1 MRIAIFGAGGVG
13 GYFGG
18 RLAQA
23 GESVVFI
30 ARGEHLKA
38 IRGEGLQVE
47 SIAGD
52 YLVRPAEATDDC
64 HSVGQ
69 VDAVLVCVKAWQ
81 VQEAGQ
87 RMLPMLGPQ
96 GFVVPLGNG
105 VEAADELGKVVG
117 DERVLGGL
125 CRIVSYVVAPGRI
138 RHAGIDPRVEFGE
151 RDGHRS
157 ERVEALR
164 ATFERAHGL
173 SVHTPE
179 DINVAVWEKFLFIAP
194 FSGLGAVTRMPVGVI
209 RGVSE
214 TRELLATAMQEVSD
228 VARARGIAIGDEAV
242 TRTMRFVDGLPRD
255 ATASMQRDI
264 LEGRPSEL
272 EYQNGAVVR
281 LGREAGVPVKVNEF
295 IYRCLLPS
303 ELRARGSLSGGA

>member
-1 MRIAIFGAGGVG
+1 MRIVIFGAGGVG

-38 IRGEGLQVE
+38 IRAEGLRVE

-52 YLVRPAEATDDC
+52 FQVRAEATDDC
-64 HSVGQ
+64 GSVGQ

-81 VQEAGQ
+81 VQEAAQ
-87 RMLPMLGPQ
+87 RMAPMLGPQ

-105 VEAADELGKVVG
+105 VEAADELGRVVG
-117 DERVLGGL
+117 KERVLGGL
-125 CRIVSYVVAPGRI
+125 CRILSYLVAPGRI
-138 RHAGIDPRVEFGE
+138 RHAAMDPRVEFGE
-151 RDGHRS
+151 RDGRES
-157 ERVEALR
+157 ARVGALR
-164 ATFERAHGL
+164 AIFERARGL
-173 SVHTPE
+173 SVHTPG

-194 FSGLGAVTRMPVGVI
+194 FSGLGAVTRMPAGVM
-209 RGVSE
+209 RGVPE
-214 TRELLATAMQEVSD
+214 TRDLLTTAMQEVWD
-228 VARARGIAIGDEAV
+228 LARARGIAVGDEAV
-242 TRTMRFVDGLPRD
+242 ARTMRFVDGMPKD

-281 LGREAGVPVKVNEF
+281 LGREGGVPVAVNEF

-303 ELRARGSLSGGA
+303 ELRARDRLSGVA

>member
-38 IRGEGLQVE
+38 IRAEGLRVE

-52 YLVRPAEATDDC
+52 FLVRPAEVTDDC
-64 HSVGQ
+64 RSVGQ
-69 VDAVLVCVKAWQ
+69 ADAVLVCVKAWQ
-81 VQEAGQ
+81 VSEAASQ
-87 RMLPMLGPQ
+87 MPPMLGRQ

-105 VEAADELGKVVG
+105 VEAAEELGRVVG
-117 DERVLGGL
+117 KDRVLGGL
-125 CRIVSYVVAPGRI
+125 CRILSYVVAPGRI
-138 RHAGIDPRVEFGE
+138 RHAAMDPRVEFGE
-151 RDGHRS
+151 QDGGQS
-157 ERVEALR
+157 ERVGALR
-164 ATFERAHGL
+164 AAFERARGL
-173 SVHTPE
+173 SVITPG

-194 FSGLGAVTRMPVGVI
+194 FSGLGAVTRMPAGVM
-209 RGVSE
+209 RAVPE
-214 TRELLATAMQEVSD
+214 TRELLTAAMREVWD
-228 VARARGIAIGDEAV
+228 LARARGIAVGDEAV
-242 TRTMRFVDGLPRD
+242 ARTLRFVDAMPQE

-272 EYQNGAVVR
+272 DYQNGAVLR
-281 LGREAGVPVKVNEF
+281 LGREAGVPVMVNEF

-303 ELRARGSLSGGA
+303 ELRARGRLSGVA

>member
-38 IRGEGLQVE
+38 IRAEGLRVE

-52 YLVRPAEATDDC
+52 FLVRPAEATDDC
-64 HSVGQ
+64 RSVGQ
-69 VDAVLVCVKAWQ
+69 VDVVLVCVKAWQ
-81 VQEAGQ
+81 VSEAAQ
-87 RMLPMLGPQ
+87 RMAPMLGPQ

-105 VEAADELGKVVG
+105 VEAADELGRVVG
-117 DERVLGGL
+117 KERVLGGL
-125 CRIVSYVVAPGRI
+125 CRILSYVVAPGRI
-138 RHAGIDPRVEFGE
+138 RHAAMDPRVEFGE
-151 RDGHRS
+151 RVGRQS
-157 ERVEALR
+157 ERVGALR
-164 ATFERAHGL
+164 AAFERARGL

-179 DINVAVWEKFLFIAP
+179 DIDVAVWEKFLFIAP
-194 FSGLGAVTRMPVGVI
+194 FSGLGAVTRMPAGVM
-209 RGVSE
+209 RGVPE
-214 TRELLATAMQEVSD
+214 TRGLLTTAMQEVWD
-228 VARARGIAIGDEAV
+228 LARARGIAVGDEAV
-242 TRTMRFVDGLPRD
+242 TRTLRFVDGMPRD

-281 LGREAGVPVKVNEF
+281 LGREAGVPVTVNEF
-295 IYRCLLPS
+295 IYHCLLPS
-303 ELRARGSLSGGA
+303 ELRARGRLSGVA

>member
-18 RLAQA
+18 RLAEA

-38 IRGEGLQVE
+38 IRAEGLQVE
-47 SIAGD
+47 SVAGD
-52 YLVRPAEATDDC
+52 FRVRPVEATDDC
-64 HSVGQ
+64 SSVGQ
-69 VDAVLVCVKAWQ
+69 VDAVLVGVKAWQ
-81 VQEAGQ
+81 VRESALA
-87 RMLPMLGPQ
+87 MLPMLGPRS
-96 GFVVPLGNG
+96 FVVPLGNG
-105 VEAADELGKVVG
+105 VEAAHELGTVVG

-125 CRIVSYVVAPGRI
+125 CRILSYVVAPGRI
-138 RHAGIDPRVEFGE
+138 RHAAMDPRVEFGE
-151 RDGHRS
+151 RDGHGS
-157 ERVEALR
+157 ERVGALR
-164 ATFERAHGL
+164 AALERARGL

-194 FSGLGAVTRMPVGVI
+194 FSGLGAVTRMPAGVM

-214 TRELLATAMQEVSD
+214 TRELLTTAMQEVSD
-228 VARARGIAIGDEAV
+228 LARARGIAVGDEVV
-242 TRTMRFVDGLPRD
+242 TRTMRFVDGLPPD

-281 LGREAGVPVKVNEF
+281 LGREAGLPVKVNEF

-303 ELRARGSLSGGA
+303 ELRARGRLSGGA